1 LEGKESTMTTYEITS
16 PAAAERYFD
25 QSFVGDVAAFITA
38 TARKV
43 RTFAGVVSHATK
55 LAHEAEARR

>member
-1 LEGKESTMTTYEITS
+1 LEGKESTMSTYEITS

-25 QSFVGDVAAFITA
+25 QSFVGDVATFIAAIARRMRAFA
-38 TARKV
+38 A
-43 RTFAGVVSHATK
+43 VVSRYTA

>member
-1 LEGKESTMTTYEITS
+1 MSTYEITS

-25 QSFVGDVAAFITA
+25 QSFVGDVATFIAAIARRMRAFA
-38 TARKV
+38 A
-43 RTFAGVVSHATK
+43 VVSRYTA